1 MQHVFLSALYRNDI
15 QVQNSHDVTFL
26 RRAHCSK
33 HTLQILLNSAQT
45 ANHI

>member
-1 MQHVFLSALYRNDI
+1 MQHVFLSALYDI

-33 HTLQILLNSAQT
+33 HTLLILLNSAQT
-45 ANHI
+45 AKHI